1 MTFRAKKKNKK
12 SPSSAEEMK
21 KSIDCQQND
30 SKDLNQSQKY
40 VSLIY

>member
-21 KSIDCQQND
+21 KSIDCQT
-30 SKDLNQSQKY
+30 KRFERLKPE
-40 VSLIY
+40 